1 MYPAQASP
9 KVSIMTEYRNF
20 DAAALQWDEEP
31 RRVKLAFEIAAAIQD
46 AIPLSP
52 EWDALDFGCGTG
64 LVTLQLAPNLRSI
77 TGIDSSS
84 GMLDRLNA
92 KIQTSGFPNVQTE
105 LCELTKGDLPSGM
118 YHLITSAMTL
128 HHIEEIAPLLQ
139 SFKSLLHPG
148 GWIALA
154 DLETEDGSFHE
165 DHTGVFHHG
174 FSAQE
179 LTDLLKNTGFSSI
192 SVTAATNVVKG
203 DRSYP
208 VLLAT
213 AQLG

>member
-1 MYPAQASP
+1 
-9 KVSIMTEYRNF
+9 MTERRNF

-31 RRVKLAFEIAAAIQD
+31 RRVKLAGEIAAAILQN
-46 AIPLSP
+46 IPVSP

-64 LVTLQLAPNLRSI
+64 LVTLQLAPSLRNIS
-77 TGIDSSS
+77 GVDSSP

-92 KIQTSGFPNVQTE
+92 KIQTSGFSNVRTE
-105 LCELTKGDLPSGM
+105 LCELTKGELPSGK

-128 HHIEEIAPLLQ
+128 HHIEEVVPLLQ
-139 SFKSLLHPG
+139 SLKSLLHPG

-174 FSAQE
+174 FSSQE
-179 LTDLLKNTGFSSI
+179 LTDLLVKAGFSSI
-192 SVTAATNVVKG
+192 SITTATNVVKEK
-203 DRSYP
+203 RSYP
-208 VLLAT
+208 VFLAT
-213 AQLG
+213 GQSR

>member
-1 MYPAQASP
+1 
-9 KVSIMTEYRNF
+9 MTERRNF
-20 DAAALQWDEEP
+20 DASALLWDEEP
-31 RRVKLAFEIAAAIQD
+31 RRVKLAGDISAAILGN
-46 AIPLSP
+46 IPFSP

-77 TGIDSSS
+77 TGVDSSS

-92 KIQTSGFPNVQTE
+92 KVQTSGFSNVHTV

-118 YHLITSAMTL
+118 YHLVTSAMTL
-128 HHIEEIAPLLQ
+128 HHIEEIAPLIQ
-139 SFKSLLHPG
+139 SLKSLLHPG

-174 FSAQE
+174 FSTQE
-179 LTDLLKNTGFSSI
+179 LSDMLKKTGFSSI
-192 SVTAATNVVKG
+192 SVNTATNVVKG

-213 AQLG
+213 AQLR